1 MLDMDEDG
9 KIQIFELDQKYQDV
23 YNIMQNQKQFA
34 NWKAFSMPPE
44 EHLNELFRRYDVD
57 DDNKLSRLDL
67 KYLELTVG
75 FFTKSVFG
83 FCKFDLP
90 NIMNFEGNNFNFN

>member
-23 YNIMQNQKQFA
+23 YNLMQNQKQFPNA
-34 NWKAFSMPPE
+34 KAFSMPPE

-67 KYLELTVG
+67 KYLELTLQS
-75 FFTKSVFG
+75 FTKIVF
-83 FCKFDLP
+83 CSAHLVSK
-90 NIMNFEGNNFNFN
+90 I

>member
-23 YNIMQNQKQFA
+23 YNIMRNQKQFA
-34 NWKAFSMPPE
+34 DSKAFSMPPE

-57 DDNKLSRLDL
+57 DDNKISRLDL
-67 KYLELTVG
+67 KYLELTLRS
-75 FFTKSVFG
+75 FTKILF
-83 FCKFDLP
+83 FCAFDLE
-90 NIMNFEGNNFNFN
+90 NIMNFEGHTV